1 MGHCMY
7 AFNVSR
13 QSFINLGVAVA
24 DTPLTRLRGLL
35 GKMRLRS
42 DEALWVV
49 PSRGIHTI
57 GLLFPIDLI
66 YLDAKLRVIH
76 LIEHLGPL
84 RIAPVRWQCASVL
97 ELPARSIY
105 DSGTQV
111 GDQLMICSP
120 EEMRGYWTPQSVE
133 LPQSEKEKGRSQ
145 MESPPLLRRV
155 I

>member
-1 MGHCMY
+1 MNRELPSRRAEKGGERMKHSLC

-66 YLDAKLRVIH
+66 YLDAQLRVIH
-76 LIEHLGPL
+76 VIEHLGPL
-84 RIAPVRWQCASVL
+84 RIAPVRWQLRKRPGVAGPEHL
-97 ELPARSIY
+97 RFGH
-105 DSGTQV
+105 SG
-111 GDQLMICSP
+111 
-120 EEMRGYWTPQSVE
+120 
-133 LPQSEKEKGRSQ
+133 GRSVID
-145 MESPPLLRRV
+145 LLA
-155 I
+155 